1 MRTVQR
7 FYRNFDHLSRMI
19 LARIDQIPRTPQ
31 FELPFNGNNLFARGA
46 STEVGNCFGRFAGGF
61 HVHFTLI
68 VVARAS
74 RKQGRILPD

>member
-19 LARIDQIPRTPQ
+19 LARIDQIPHTPHPSTVTI
-31 FELPFNGNNLFARGA
+31 FSHAAGA
-46 STEVGNCFGRFAGGF
+46 STEVGKCFGRFAGGF